1 MNKNILTYYSLFI
14 IGISTLF
21 GQMVPYEEPSLVQ
34 NQYNRSIPTHSL
46 SLENIDQPLNIDII
60 SDGVLNEINS
70 NTHLFYKLSLAEDN
84 IYDLSFD
91 YNNIPM
97 GTKLFIIEKDKFLG
111 PILLSGTNDL
121 VQRVSGKDL
130 ILEIIFQTDNLDNV
144 QFSLSDIS
152 LHEQISP
159 NLKNKFVI
167 NKSSNREPVILVTG
181 FWPPTNEM
189 IRHFSQNIFLN
200 DNWEGENWQDRG
212 YNIIS
217 YFPQFSDPD
226 CDNCGQGYGDL
237 EVDYQDTS
245 TDFWD
250 IVEEHNP
257 VAIITFSRG
266 YIDYSWELEFNYYN
280 RTNWYPDYSTPTLPT
295 PNPPDEDVESFYL
308 RNSTLP
314 MDDIMDAVN
323 ETDLGLDAYID
334 VTGHPGRFVSE
345 FMGYHGVWYHDINVE
360 SCVVA
365 GHIHVGGL
373 IDWDTAKEATEISI
387 LKTIDYLDQFSY
399 TEGDVNADGLIDILD
414 LVILV
419 NVILGVTELDL
430 IETYAA
436 DMNLD
441 GIINIQDII
450 LIINM
455 ILA

>member
-1 MNKNILTYYSLFI
+1 LTYYSLFI

-34 NQYNRSIPTHSL
+34 NQYNRSIPTRSL

-200 DNWEGENWQDRG
+200 D
-212 YNIIS
+212 
-217 YFPQFSDPD
+217 
-226 CDNCGQGYGDL
+226 
-237 EVDYQDTS
+237 
-245 TDFWD
+245 
-250 IVEEHNP
+250 
-257 VAIITFSRG
+257 
-266 YIDYSWELEFNYYN
+266 
-280 RTNWYPDYSTPTLPT
+280 
-295 PNPPDEDVESFYL
+295 
-308 RNSTLP
+308 
-314 MDDIMDAVN
+314 
-323 ETDLGLDAYID
+323 
-334 VTGHPGRFVSE
+334 
-345 FMGYHGVWYHDINVE
+345 
-360 SCVVA
+360 
-365 GHIHVGGL
+365 
-373 IDWDTAKEATEISI
+373 
-387 LKTIDYLDQFSY
+387 
-399 TEGDVNADGLIDILD
+399 
-414 LVILV
+414 
-419 NVILGVTELDL
+419 
-430 IETYAA
+430 
-436 DMNLD
+436 
-441 GIINIQDII
+441 
-450 LIINM
+450 
-455 ILA
+455 